1 MSSASRA
8 ARRAGAGHG
17 ARGSAGAAASSL
29 PGLVLALL
37 ALLALAG
44 SAAATAQDLEV
55 IELRYRLA
63 EEVIPVV
70 QPLVSPGGV
79 LTGTDRVLFVR
90 TSPAN
95 LEQIRQAVAML
106 DRRPRQVSITVGQG
120 TAAGAQ
126 ATEVRGAASVG
137 SGDARVGVNVPPG
150 AGTGVAVGA
159 RSSTQQADFRN
170 VSTVRALEGTE
181 TWISIGQAVPLPA
194 AQAVPGPGGVH
205 SHAYVEYRD
214 VSTGFYA
221 TVRLGGDLVTLEIS
235 PRQQRL
241 QSTERGPAVATAGS
255 TTTVSGRLGEWIP
268 LGAVSEAGAG
278 GSSGLLVWGR
288 RSAESQYSAWLRVD
302 EVP

>member
-1 MSSASRA
+1 MSGASRP
-8 ARRAGAGHG
+8 ARRTGAGRR
-17 ARGSAGAAASSL
+17 ARAAAVASAA
-29 PGLVLALL
+29 GLQALLL
-37 ALLALAG
+37 ALVALAG
-44 SAAATAQDLEV
+44 SAAATAQELEV

-63 EEVIPVV
+63 EDVIPVV

-79 LTGTDRVLFVR
+79 ITGTDRMLFVR

-120 TAAGAQ
+120 TATGTQ

-137 SGDARVGVNVPPG
+137 SGDARVSVNVPPA
-150 AGTGVAVGA
+150 AGTGVAVGV
-159 RSSTQQADFRN
+159 RSRSEQADLSN

-181 TWISIGQAVPLPA
+181 TWIAVGQVVPLPA
-194 AQAVPGPGGVH
+194 AQVVPGPRGVH
-205 SHAYVEYRD
+205 GHPYVEYRD

-241 QSTERGPAVATAGS
+241 QSTGRGPAVATAGS
-255 TTTVSGRLGEWIP
+255 ASTVSGRLGEWIP

-278 GSSGLLVWGR
+278 GSSGLLLWGR
-288 RSAESQYSAWLRVD
+288 RSSESQYSAWVRVD